1 MKELETNTESI
12 LLNCNGCNENKPLD
26 EFYLN
31 EKQYA
36 KSRHYRS
43 SRCKI
48 CMKKYNNEKKRIER
62 EKKGSKTDT
71 QQISDA
77 ILTNLGYELN
87 NPEKPVHIQ
96 FNERIRE
103 KYGYRE
109 SN

>member
-1 MKELETNTESI
+1 MKELETNTDTI

-48 CMKKYNNEKKRIER
+48 CMKKYNNEKKQIER
-62 EKKGSKTDT
+62 KKKGSQMDI
-71 QQISDA
+71 QQISDT
-77 ILTNLGYELN
+77 ILTNLGYETN

-96 FNERIRE
+96 FKERW
-103 KYGYRE
+103 GL
-109 SN
+109 